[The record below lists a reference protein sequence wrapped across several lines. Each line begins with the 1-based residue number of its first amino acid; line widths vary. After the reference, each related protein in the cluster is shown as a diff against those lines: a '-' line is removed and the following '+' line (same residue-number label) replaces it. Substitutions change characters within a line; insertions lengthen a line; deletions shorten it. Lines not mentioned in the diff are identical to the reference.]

1 MMGSLLPAPKKLK
14 AAAATADTL
23 LQLLQQQTSWI
34 TSTITTLSRPKSSP
48 FKEWYSTISTN
59 CMILNSV
66 WQQHR
71 HYHHRKRLACGQH
84 DADRKRE
91 VMELIWREIEAAS
104 AARVCRWCR
113 GWRWAIGRNERW
125 WRIYYGRRG
134 RQPTQMRG
142 FKILRDVSLLFCR

>member
-1 MMGSLLPAPKKLK
+1 MKMMGSLLPRNLR
-14 AAAATADTL
+14 
-23 LQLLQQQTSWI
+23 LQQPRLILYCNCCNNKLLGS
-34 TSTITTLSRPKSSP
+34 STITTLPRPKSSP
-48 FKEWYSTISTN
+48 FKEWSSTISTN

-84 DADRKRE
+84 DDRKRE

-142 FKILRDVSLLFCR
+142 FKILRDASLLFCR